1 MTRIDVK
8 MMDSKELR
16 ELRTMI
22 RKELDFRAEIG
33 QELEDG
39 RIKEWISATEWSAR
53 IQKEKEEKEEEKKT
67 QIVKEV
73 KEKGDGE
80 LYLEFTK
87 DELDMLGLEKG
98 DSVEW
103 MELDEGEV
111 WKKVTKKKWSI

>member
-1 MTRIDVK
+1 MLEYKKKKK
-8 MMDSKELR
+8 MM
-16 ELRTMI
+16 
-22 RKELDFRAEIG
+22 
-33 QELEDG
+33 
-39 RIKEWISATEWSAR
+39 
-53 IQKEKEEKEEEKKT
+53 EKK

-103 MELDEGEV
+103 MQLEDREV